1 MLHVSIQQITY
12 EALLSH
18 FEAIEAYILAST
30 QKYYS
35 YRNRYELH
43 IKMNNE
49 QTFRISTSQP
59 SNR

>member
-43 IKMNNE
+43 IKME